1 MKVGIVGSGFVG
13 SATAYALVLQG
24 VAREVVLV
32 DLDRK
37 LAQAHAEDILHATP
51 FAYPVWVRSG
61 WYEDLE
67 GARVVIVAAGVAQR
81 PGETRLQLLD
91 RNAQVFADVV
101 PKILK
106 AAPEAVLLI
115 ATNPVDVMTQVAYR
129 LSGLPPERVVGSGT
143 ILDTARFRAL
153 LAQHLLVAPQSVHA
167 FVVGEHGD
175 SEVLVWSS
183 AQVGGVDLEAFA
195 PGQGARPYP
204 RRPPPDRRRGA
215 PAAYRII
222 EGKGA
227 TYYGIGAGLAR
238 LTRAILTDEKGVFTV
253 SLFTP
258 EVEGVEEVALSPAP
272 HPGGSWGGGHPLP
285 PAERGGAPGPQA
297 ERRDPQRGGLGPGL
311 LNLVQMGEEGE
322 ELLLREPL
330 PLRLRRPGQVE
341 GHEGE
346 GGAAGEGHEDLL
358 DPLSVQGAGPGEF
371 PPHRQEEGGH
381 QVPPPGLHPGGVGG
395 RHLLALKV
403 AEGLLV
409 GAAVFQHPGV
419 KEGQDPLLVSERSP
433 RSWRSAR
440 RAPP

>member
-13 SATAYALVLQG
+13 SATAYALALQG

-51 FAYPVWVRSG
+51 FAHPVWVRSG

-195 PGQGARPYP
+195 QARGRALTPDDRLRIDEGV
-204 RRPPPDRRRGA
+204 RR
-215 PAAYRII
+215 AAYRII

-258 EVEGVEEVALSPAP
+258 EVEGVEEVALS
-272 HPGGSWGGGHPLP
+272 LP
-285 PAERGGAPGPQA
+285 RILGARGVEATLYPRLNEEERQA
-297 ERRDPQRGGLGPGL
+297 
-311 LNLVQMGEEGE
+311 
-322 ELLLREPL
+322 
-330 PLRLRRPGQVE
+330 LRRSAE
-341 GHEGE
+341 ILK
-346 GGAAGEGHEDLL
+346 GAA
-358 DPLSVQGAGPGEF
+358 S
-371 PPHRQEEGGH
+371 
-381 QVPPPGLHPGGVGG
+381 
-395 RHLLALKV
+395 AL
-403 AEGLLV
+403 G
-409 GAAVFQHPGV
+409 F
-419 KEGQDPLLVSERSP
+419 
-433 RSWRSAR
+433 
-440 RAPP
+440 

>member
-32 DLDRK
+32 DLDQK

-51 FAYPVWVRSG
+51 FAHPVWVCSD

-143 ILDTARFRAL
+143 ILDTARFRTL
-153 LAQHLLVAPQSVHA
+153 LAEYLRVAPQSVHA

-195 PGQGARPYP
+195 QARGRALTPDDRLRIDEGV
-204 RRPPPDRRRGA
+204 RR
-215 PAAYRII
+215 AAYRII

-238 LTRAILTDEKGVFTV
+238 LTRAVLGDEKGVFTV

-258 EVEGVEEVALSPAP
+258 EVEGVEEVALS
-272 HPGGSWGGGHPLP
+272 LP
-285 PAERGGAPGPQA
+285 RILGARGVEATVYPRLNEEERQA
-297 ERRDPQRGGLGPGL
+297 
-311 LNLVQMGEEGE
+311 
-322 ELLLREPL
+322 
-330 PLRLRRPGQVE
+330 LRRSAE
-341 GHEGE
+341 ILK
-346 GGAAGEGHEDLL
+346 GAA
-358 DPLSVQGAGPGEF
+358 S
-371 PPHRQEEGGH
+371 
-381 QVPPPGLHPGGVGG
+381 
-395 RHLLALKV
+395 AL
-403 AEGLLV
+403 G
-409 GAAVFQHPGV
+409 F
-419 KEGQDPLLVSERSP
+419 
-433 RSWRSAR
+433 
-440 RAPP
+440 